1 MDGIPVSQGEVLGIP
16 ILENISENQ
25 VIIQSTSS
33 NGTPIYQTL
42 VQRGGPG
49 GQLWRVGAGGSLDT
63 VQLVHSYNLPP
74 EQEQIIEQEQVVEQE
89 QTVVDQSN
97 ILIEQCGQH
106 LIGKV
111 ADEQQQAQNLSQ
123 NETVIEEQVVEAESN
138 LVETDNFEIPSE
150 TVEENPIYS
159 FKKPIF
165 FENLKHF
172 YTHCEYTDT
181 VIICKG
187 GSRKIHSFVL
197 GAASSLMKNIFSDI
211 STKILDSEMVILMPD
226 VLIGEL
232 DLILRPIY
240 GFSDS
245 QLNDQEKYAE
255 DMRNNLFAVD
265 FNHKNMIIKSEEK
278 EKQQLKEVESE
289 VQIFDDYT
297 IDDVEEAE
305 LKPKSKSKRSKAKKT
320 KYGYKYD
327 DFIDDSEDLDSDDD
341 DWEEPEPKPKKKR
354 GRPKKIKEEELD
366 EEYDDDGDDF
376 EETYLEPIVKVKE
389 EAIERT
395 FDEFNEFFAVAAMMI
410 EAKISFNQDDL
421 GVFHCEAQGC
431 VFSTLIRASIQQHVR
446 QTHSAGGYQQ
456 PRFNCGKCG
465 EAWANELYFKKH
477 FESNECVIQQELPY
491 VCENCGKGWYNL
503 TNYTKHSEARECKT
517 VVDMTNKHKCIN
529 CNLSFFSLRNRET
542 HVRKAHMPPGETQY
556 RCARCDINFITH
568 KEFNLHKK
576 TIHANEGPKLRYNC
590 RIPDCTFE
598 SGKKEDLAFHVKSN
612 HPNSVHICTN
622 CGRNFAD
629 NQKLLQHLA
638 SHARSGKGRK
648 CMPANYNCP
657 HCPREFNRKRHMELH
672 VLFKHSQDRPFSCEQ
687 CGKKFKTRH
696 CVNIHLRS
704 HGIGG
709 YSWCCEECGKTFN
722 QISAYHVHLKVHS
735 NVRDF
740 ACEDC
745 GMTFKLKH
753 SLKKHQLV
761 HKAEFGHTC
770 DFCGKKFKRSDNLI
784 NHRRRHTGEHPYK
797 CDKCSWTGPDSSSFI
812 HHKKKHAEP
821 VHNVHQEVKH
831 GVFTHLSQ
839 GHVQGVASQMIDQ
852 KPQINLQTIQE
863 MKPIVHSS
871 MSNIHQSQKPQVNL
885 QTVQEMKP
893 IVHSSPSN
901 MSTIHHPEIK
911 LIHAITKIQH
921 QGQHSPM

>member
-1 MDGIPVSQGEVLGIP
+1 VSQGEVLGIP
-16 ILENISENQ
+16 ILENMSENQ

-49 GQLWRVGAGGSLDT
+49 GQLWRVGAGGALDS

-74 EQEQIIEQEQVVEQE
+74 SAEQEQVIEQEQNVME
-89 QTVVDQSN
+89 QSN
-97 ILIEQCGQH
+97 ILIEQCDQH
-106 LIGKV
+106 LLGKIV
-111 ADEQQQAQNLSQ
+111 EQPGIQTLTPQ
-123 NETVIEEQVVEAESN
+123 TVIEEQI
-138 LVETDNFEIPSE
+138 VETETFEKAIGSE
-150 TVEENPIYS
+150 APTEVEEQEAPIIS

-165 FENLKHF
+165 FNNLKHF
-172 YTHCEYTDT
+172 YTNCEFTDT

-187 GSRKIHSFVL
+187 GSRKIHSFIL

-211 STKILDSEMVILMPD
+211 NTKILDSEMVILMPD

-232 DLILRPIY
+232 DLILKPIY
-240 GFSDS
+240 GF
-245 QLNDQEKYAE
+245 NDFQTDDHSLMQEKYTQ
-255 DMRNNLFAVD
+255 DLRSNLFGVD
-265 FNHKNMIIKSEEK
+265 FNQKNMIIKSEEK
-278 EKQQLKEVESE
+278 EKERPKHNRDDPEVLDDLE
-289 VQIFDDYT
+289 FDELE
-297 IDDVEEAE
+297 DVDI
-305 LKPKSKSKRSKAKKT
+305 KPRNKSKSKRSKSKKS
-320 KYGYKYD
+320 KYGYMYD
-327 DFIDDSEDLDSDDD
+327 DFIDDDDEIDSDDD
-341 DWEEPEPKPKKKR
+341 DWEQPEPKQKKKR
-354 GRPKKIKEEELD
+354 GRPKKIKEED
-366 EEYDDDGDDF
+366 IEEDYDDDDF
-376 EETYLEPIVKVKE
+376 EETFLEPIVKVKE

-395 FDEFNEFFAVAAMMI
+395 FDEFNEFFAAAALMI
-410 EAKISFNQDDL
+410 ETKISFNQDDL

-446 QTHSAGGYQQ
+446 QTHSQGGYLQ
-456 PRFNCGKCG
+456 PRFNCVKCG
-465 EAWANELYFKKH
+465 EAWANELYFNKH
-477 FESNECVIQQELPY
+477 QESNECVLKQELPY
-491 VCENCGKGWYNL
+491 VCENCGRGWYNL
-503 TNYTKHSEARECKT
+503 TNYTKHAEARECKT
-517 VVDMTNKHKCIN
+517 VIDMATKHKCIN
-529 CNLSFFSLRNRET
+529 CELSFFSLKNRET

-556 RCARCDINFITH
+556 RCAKCDINFVTH

-576 TIHANEGPKLRYNC
+576 TIHANDGPKLRYNC
-590 RIPDCTFE
+590 RIIDCTFE
-598 SGKKEDLAFHVKSN
+598 SGKKEDLAFHVKST
-612 HPNSVHICTN
+612 HPNQVHICTD

-657 HCPREFNRKRHMELH
+657 HCTREFNRKRHMELH

-761 HKAEFGHTC
+761 HKTEFGHTC

-831 GVFTHLSQ
+831 GTFTHLSQ
-839 GHVQGVASQMIDQ
+839 GHVQVTPANQMIDQ
-852 KPQINLQTIQE
+852 KPQIQLQTIQE

-871 MSNIHQSQKPQVNL
+871 H
-885 QTVQEMKP
+885 
-893 IVHSSPSN
+893 SN
-901 MSTIHHPEIK
+901 MTTIHHPEIK

-921 QGQHSPM
+921 SPM

>member
-1 MDGIPVSQGEVLGIP
+1 
-16 ILENISENQ
+16 
-25 VIIQSTSS
+25 
-33 NGTPIYQTL
+33 
-42 VQRGGPG
+42 
-49 GQLWRVGAGGSLDT
+49 
-63 VQLVHSYNLPP
+63 
-74 EQEQIIEQEQVVEQE
+74 
-89 QTVVDQSN
+89 
-97 ILIEQCGQH
+97 
-106 LIGKV
+106 
-111 ADEQQQAQNLSQ
+111 LS
-123 NETVIEEQVVEAESN
+123 
-138 LVETDNFEIPSE
+138 
-150 TVEENPIYS
+150 
-159 FKKPIF
+159 
-165 FENLKHF
+165 
-172 YTHCEYTDT
+172 
-181 VIICKG
+181 
-187 GSRKIHSFVL
+187 
-197 GAASSLMKNIFSDI
+197 
-211 STKILDSEMVILMPD
+211 
-226 VLIGEL
+226 GEL

-240 GFSDS
+240 GFSDT
-245 QLNDQEKYAE
+245 QLDDQEKYAE
-255 DMRNNLFAVD
+255 EMRNNLFAVD
-265 FNHKNMIIKSEEK
+265 FNHKNMIVKSEEK
-278 EKQQLKEVESE
+278 DKQQPKEVESE
-289 VQIFDDYT
+289 VQIFDDYN
-297 IDDVEEAE
+297 IDDLEEADVKS
-305 LKPKSKSKRSKAKKT
+305 KPKSKRAKPKKS

-327 DFIDDSEDLDSDDD
+327 DFIDDSDDFDSDDD

-354 GRPKKIKEEELD
+354 GRPKKIKEEEL
-366 EEYDDDGDDF
+366 EELEKEYDEDGDDF

-395 FDEFNEFFAVAAMMI
+395 FDEFNEFFAAAAMMI

-556 RCARCDINFITH
+556 RCARCDINFVTH

-576 TIHANEGPKLRYNC
+576 TIHANDGPKLRYNC
-590 RIPDCTFE
+590 RIPNCTFE

-709 YSWCCEECGKTFN
+709 YSWWCEECGKTFN

-761 HKAEFGHTC
+761 HKTEFGHTC

-863 MKPIVHSS
+863 MKPIVHSN
-871 MSNIHQSQKPQVNL
+871 MGNIHQSQKPQINL

-901 MSTIHHPEIK
+901 MTTIHHPEIK